1 MAETAEPGSDPE
13 DLLMLDLDDAGSD
26 AQGDTD
32 VAHIKEEDASEASE
46 SNSAGGR
53 KGGSKSSNKSSKKP
67 TSKEKKER
75 DKQDK
80 RGKYNKT
87 KGGKKQCRA
96 CQKWMP
102 LDKFPLGSADCEV
115 DKPAVQNLRAAAIA
129 QDKKDEFDKILN
141 DPVRLPKL
149 VAACTRGT
157 AGGG

>member
-32 VAHIKEEDASEASE
+32 VAHIKAEDASEASE

-53 KGGSKSSNKSSKKP
+53 KRKSKSSNKSSKKEA
-67 TSKEKKER
+67 SKEEKADKKE
-75 DKQDK
+75 Q

-149 VAACTRGT
+149 VAACTQGT